1 MALKKCLTVLS
12 SSALFMFSATSK
24 TKYSMEKHSG
34 RVMTDEEPR
43 PLSPDEKGQVLQLI
57 KLIRDSPS
65 EELFKENQEKLK
77 AMTEGLTVR
86 PGNSRNAVQFS
97 SYYEANWE
105 SCAFRWVWAFRRTS
119 RRKEPMIHKLQN
131 RHLEQLSTM
140 LNLVSVTQSRRTE
153 PLRTVQV
160 VDRKCTVDAWRKNS
174 VESATSY
181 LFCLI

>member
-86 PGNSRNAVQFS
+86 PGNSKNAVQFCS
-97 SYYEANWE
+97 IMRQTGRAAHSGG
-105 SCAFRWVWAFRRTS
+105 FGPLGRTYQQ
-119 RRKEPMIHKLQN
+119 KEQIILKLLSQL
-131 RHLEQLSTM
+131 LEQLSTT
-140 LNLVSVTQSRRTE
+140 LKLSSVLL
-153 PLRTVQV
+153 PLPWN
-160 VDRKCTVDAWRKNS
+160 K
-174 VESATSY
+174 
-181 LFCLI
+181 L

>member
-86 PGNSRNAVQFS
+86 LGNSKNAVLFC

-105 SCAFRWVWAFRRTS
+105 SCAFRWVWAFRKNLPTKGTNDTQAAESTFRAIKHYAKVEFGAGGGV
-119 RRKEPMIHKLQN
+119 RGGREGEV
-131 RHLEQLSTM
+131 RGEEDLSLWKRSLHM
-140 LNLVSVTQSRRTE
+140 
-153 PLRTVQV
+153 
-160 VDRKCTVDAWRKNS
+160 
-174 VESATSY
+174 
-181 LFCLI
+181 

>member
-1 MALKKCLTVLS
+1 MTSQIDPNPTTTKPLKSFSVSSTSYSSSDKKNSSVLRILIISMALKKCLTVLS

-86 PGNSRNAVQFS
+86 LGNSKNAVLFC

-105 SCAFRWVWAFRRTS
+105 SCAFRWVG
-119 RRKEPMIHKLQN
+119 L
-131 RHLEQLSTM
+131 
-140 LNLVSVTQSRRTE
+140 
-153 PLRTVQV
+153 
-160 VDRKCTVDAWRKNS
+160 
-174 VESATSY
+174 
-181 LFCLI
+181 

>member
-1 MALKKCLTVLS
+1 MALKNCLTVLS

-86 PGNSRNAVQFS
+86 PGNSKNAVQFCL
-97 SYYEANWE
+97 YYEKTGRAVHLGG
-105 SCAFRWVWAFRRTS
+105 FGPLGRTS

-131 RHLEQLSTM
+131 RH
-140 LNLVSVTQSRRTE
+140 
-153 PLRTVQV
+153 
-160 VDRKCTVDAWRKNS
+160 
-174 VESATSY
+174 
-181 LFCLI
+181 

>member
-86 PGNSRNAVQFS
+86 LGNSKNAVLFC

-105 SCAFRWVWAFRRTS
+105 SCAFRWGG
-119 RRKEPMIHKLQN
+119 L
-131 RHLEQLSTM
+131 
-140 LNLVSVTQSRRTE
+140 
-153 PLRTVQV
+153 
-160 VDRKCTVDAWRKNS
+160 
-174 VESATSY
+174 
-181 LFCLI
+181 